1 MAFGTVI
8 DLSIAG
14 YEPHSGWNLP
24 PGCYEGDPNAP
35 WNQEEPDPC
44 YDCAWFKGTDGDDG
58 VCGLELEAAIAN
70 EELAGGTMADTAK
83 QGCGLGAR
91 PHEGRGLDRL
101 RALQALAAFAM
112 ALMLAVLALEICVI
126 RMLAAGL
133 VVLALLACG

>member
-44 YDCAWFKGTDGDDG
+44 WDCAWFKGTDGDDG

-70 EELAGGTMADTAK
+70 EELAGGTMADTANK
-83 QGCGLGAR
+83 AVDWALGHMR
-91 PHEGRGLDRL
+91 DGGRDHL
-101 RALQALAAFAM
+101 RALQALAAFAV
-112 ALMLAVLALEICVI
+112 ALLLAVLALEFYVI